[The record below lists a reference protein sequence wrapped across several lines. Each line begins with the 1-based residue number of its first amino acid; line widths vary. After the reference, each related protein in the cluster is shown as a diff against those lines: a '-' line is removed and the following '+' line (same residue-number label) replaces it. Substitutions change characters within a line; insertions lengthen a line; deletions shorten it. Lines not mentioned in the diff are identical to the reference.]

1 MRKVFFL
8 ILCLLMV
15 HMYPGST
22 GAEETKKIAVL
33 PFSIHSAENIDYI
46 KSGVWDMLI
55 SRLSAT
61 EKVKVTD
68 KNLVADALK
77 KTQKKDL
84 NAADVYGLGKQFGV
98 DFVVW
103 GSITKIGNSVSL
115 DGKLLDVATY
125 KSPVGV
131 FEQCEG
137 IDEVIPRINAFAKK
151 INFHLL
157 GQVPVAFAPP
167 PEKTPP
173 PQPALPSAT
182 SGPDA
187 RAIEALKTPEGTFT
201 AIINPDFIHEARPL
215 DREGFWITRRYST
228 EFKGMDIGDV
238 NKDGLNEIVVAD
250 DNNVMIYQRK
260 GKTLKLL
267 HKHSGKAY
275 VRNLALDVADIN
287 GNGIDEI
294 IVTSL
299 TGNTPNSYVLEFKDG
314 KFKEI
319 ASKLRWFLRVITI
332 SGQTTLLG
340 QKMGLASPFEYPIY
354 EIVWEN
360 GEYVEGERM
369 DIPEGLPVY
378 GLTIDSVD
386 IEGVERII
394 ALDDYDHLRIY
405 AKTQKP
411 ISKIHVFGGSD
422 ESIWKGDGVFGGS
435 STYIKPDEQGTATDH
450 KVDEQAKTYLNVRI
464 ITYDINKDGKR
475 EIIIVKNISSTG
487 RAFANVKAFSK
498 SEIYDLE
505 WDGMGI
511 SVNWKTRPINGYVA
525 DYQFK
530 DIDNDGENE
539 IVLALVTTSGG
550 VTKPRSQLAAY
561 DLKLQ

>member
-1 MRKVFFL
+1 
-8 ILCLLMV
+8 
-15 HMYPGST
+15 
-22 GAEETKKIAVL
+22 
-33 PFSIHSAENIDYI
+33 
-46 KSGVWDMLI
+46 
-55 SRLSAT
+55 
-61 EKVKVTD
+61 
-68 KNLVADALK
+68 
-77 KTQKKDL
+77 
-84 NAADVYGLGKQFGV
+84 
-98 DFVVW
+98 
-103 GSITKIGNSVSL
+103 
-115 DGKLLDVATY
+115 
-125 KSPVGV
+125 
-131 FEQCEG
+131 
-137 IDEVIPRINAFAKK
+137 
-151 INFHLL
+151 
-157 GQVPVAFAPP
+157 
-167 PEKTPP
+167 
-173 PQPALPSAT
+173 
-182 SGPDA
+182 
-187 RAIEALKTPEGTFT
+187 
-201 AIINPDFIHEARPL
+201 
-215 DREGFWITRRYST
+215 
-228 EFKGMDIGDV
+228 
-238 NKDGLNEIVVAD
+238 
-250 DNNVMIYQRK
+250 
-260 GKTLKLL
+260 
-267 HKHSGKAY
+267 
-275 VRNLALDVADIN
+275 
-287 GNGIDEI
+287 
-294 IVTSL
+294 
-299 TGNTPNSYVLEFKDG
+299 
-314 KFKEI
+314 
-319 ASKLRWFLRVITI
+319 
-332 SGQTTLLG
+332 
-340 QKMGLASPFEYPIY
+340 
-354 EIVWEN
+354 
-360 GEYVEGERM
+360 M

-475 EIIIVKNISSTG
+475 EIIIVKNISSIG